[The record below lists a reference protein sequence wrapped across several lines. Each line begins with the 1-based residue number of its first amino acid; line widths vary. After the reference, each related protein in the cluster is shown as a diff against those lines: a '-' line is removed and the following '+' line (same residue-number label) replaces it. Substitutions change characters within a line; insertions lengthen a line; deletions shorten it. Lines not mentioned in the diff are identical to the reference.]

1 MAFGER
7 GRAGNVGRVEE
18 MRAIR
23 LQSLLD
29 PLALLLLHRCR
40 RRRPLIFTIGEG
52 INISSQRER
61 SKTELS
67 YFIHQS

>member
-7 GRAGNVGRVEE
+7 GRAGNVGREEE
-18 MRAIR
+18 MREIR

-29 PLALLLLHRCR
+29 PLPLR
-40 RRRPLIFTIGEG
+40 RRRLLVFTMGGG
-52 INISSQRER
+52 INISSQIE
-61 SKTELS
+61 SGKTELS